1 MMTASIAA
9 LAVAAL
15 TASGKEQRPAN
26 IKPNIVMFFVDDL
39 GYGDLG
45 FTGNP
50 TVETPNIDAL
60 ANGGKILSSWYSGCP
75 VCSGSRAALM
85 TGRQFNRVGVPGVF
99 GPTVSA
105 GLPLN
110 ETTVA
115 DQLKKAGYATA
126 IMGKWHLGQRPMY
139 LPGARGFDTYMG
151 IPYSDDMGE
160 ARRTPCPGELEC
172 ASTAEVTTIPTKGYT
187 YTVEDNVHGTLSN
200 LADLNGK
207 APGNVGMPVQGSPLS
222 PLVFQSGG
230 VSSTPGAQTSIDAYP
245 KNTTVLEQPV
255 DFSTLAPKYREFVV
269 DFIDRSAAGPFFLYM
284 PFSHVHTTAGNQP
297 QKQYAS
303 CQFVN
308 KTDRGA
314 FGDALAEVDWL
325 IGEVVAKVT
334 SANIL
339 ENTLM
344 LFTGDNGPWLMQGLS
359 SGSAGILTGRYS
371 GYWNTGK
378 GSTWD
383 GGIHE
388 AAFAYWKGTI
398 TPGTRTHEVTS
409 SLDLFPTASA
419 LAGLPLPADRVY
431 DGKDMSAVLLNDN
444 GKSLHEVLF
453 FYGGASGEWPQ
464 PQQGWHIPS
473 AARMGCW
480 KAHWATASGMGPC
493 TFGGGVYAT
502 CPHVKYPMEAPLL
515 FNVCIDPSESIP
527 LSGYTNGTVNG
538 PAPCNGASG
547 CEPFKASQNDP
558 TDGRPTV
565 ADDVVAEV
573 NAKILAALKVE
584 LVTFYAGHTT
594 NADLLVGEFN
604 PANASEVVVGICCD
618 KDPHKPWPGDSAFT
632 CDCNGAPYSGSNA
645 AHPSHTKPRA

>member
-1 MMTASIAA
+1 MGASPA
-9 LAVAAL
+9 LPPSPSCCSLLFADA
-15 TASGKEQRPAN
+15 
-26 IKPNIVMFFVDDL
+26 
-39 GYGDLG
+39 
-45 FTGNP
+45 P
-50 TVETPNIDAL
+50 TH
-60 ANGGKILSSWYSGCP
+60 
-75 VCSGSRAALM
+75 LM
-85 TGRQFNRVGVPGVF
+85 
-99 GPTVSA
+99 PTLHSE

-126 IMGKWHLGQRPMY
+126 IMGKWHLGQRPMF

-344 LFTGDNGPWLMQGLS
+344 LFTGDNGNPLS
-359 SGSAGILTGRYS
+359 LPPSPLSHPPSHEDGILASR
-371 GYWNTGK
+371 
-378 GSTWD
+378 
-383 GGIHE
+383 
-388 AAFAYWKGTI
+388 
-398 TPGTRTHEVTS
+398 
-409 SLDLFPTASA
+409 SLL
-419 LAGLPLPADRVY
+419 
-431 DGKDMSAVLLNDN
+431 VLLVLGCSVHLSRGWPWHN
-444 GKSLHEVLF
+444 LHHPHYVL
-453 FYGGASGEWPQ
+453 YL
-464 PQQGWHIPS
+464 
-473 AARMGCW
+473 
-480 KAHWATASGMGPC
+480 AT
-493 TFGGGVYAT
+493 
-502 CPHVKYPMEAPLL
+502 
-515 FNVCIDPSESIP
+515 
-527 LSGYTNGTVNG
+527 
-538 PAPCNGASG
+538 
-547 CEPFKASQNDP
+547 SQN
-558 TDGRPTV
+558 
-565 ADDVVAEV
+565 
-573 NAKILAALKVE
+573 
-584 LVTFYAGHTT
+584 
-594 NADLLVGEFN
+594 
-604 PANASEVVVGICCD
+604 
-618 KDPHKPWPGDSAFT
+618 
-632 CDCNGAPYSGSNA
+632 
-645 AHPSHTKPRA
+645 